1 MNNPALESIKRL
13 RLETGAG
20 VQDCRKAL
28 EQFNGDYGKALDFL
42 CEKGLEKAANRAD
55 RLALQGIVEV
65 YSHGNGRVGVM
76 VEINCETDFSARSP
90 VFRSFAHEVALQVA
104 AAAPLYVRDE
114 DIPAQVLREEAQKA
128 EARARQAGKPD
139 EIVSRIVVGMLEK
152 YKNQTVLLRQAYIRD
167 DSLTIDQLLSQATA
181 AVRENIVI
189 RRLVRWEAGEENG

>member
-28 EQFNGDYGKALDFL
+28 EQFNGDYGKALVFL

-167 DSLTIDQLLSQATA
+167 DSLTVDQLLSQATA
-181 AVRENIVI
+181 AIRENIVI